1 MRASRAAGP
10 GRIVP
15 IGQRHYRDRPVRTH
29 RLVPR
34 ALRPLTRRDARAPA
48 TSTHTRYF
56 DTPEKLYL
64 VLDYVEGGELF
75 DRIVDEG
82 NFTEKDAS
90 RIARQM
96 TEAI

>member
-1 MRASRAAGP
+1 M
-10 GRIVP
+10 
-15 IGQRHYRDRPVRTH
+15 
-29 RLVPR
+29 LV
-34 ALRPLTRRDARAPA
+34 A
-48 TSTHTRYF
+48 

-90 RIARQM
+90 RIMKQM
-96 TEAI
+96 TEAIQYLHEHNIVHRDLKPENLLFKSATDTECIMVGHCVTVSD